1 MKTKKNASELNNNN
15 NNNENSDPNENAC
28 CKSSSKFCLRDIV
41 SIGINGSVVA

>member
-15 NNNENSDPNENAC
+15 NNENSDPNENAC
-28 CKSSSKFCLRDIV
+28 YNKFCLRDIV